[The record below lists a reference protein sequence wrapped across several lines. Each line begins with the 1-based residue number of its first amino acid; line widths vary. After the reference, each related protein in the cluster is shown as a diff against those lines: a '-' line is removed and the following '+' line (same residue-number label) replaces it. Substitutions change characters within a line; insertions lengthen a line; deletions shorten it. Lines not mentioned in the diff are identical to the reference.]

1 MGFITG
7 DRSQL
12 GLLGYSIDELV
23 PVDSKCRFIT
33 SIIAH
38 LDLRELYNRYSDQ
51 GNDAFD
57 PGILLATWFFAYAEG
72 ITSTR
77 RLEELCKR
85 DTHYMYVSTL
95 LKPDHTSLSRFRRR
109 HADLLPAYFEQIVA
123 IAIKQGI
130 SDFKVISIDGTKL
143 QAASSLRHMKDQK
156 ALGRYLEHVRKDI
169 QTYLNECIQSDDP
182 DLALRALETKA
193 QMAEECLGEL
203 EQRQLTLKEEHQ
215 SGHQINLMEP
225 EACLMHQVNGVR
237 ALPAYNAQVGVDT
250 KSHLIVSIEVVSDRN
265 DRRQFSR
272 QHERITHT
280 LGSDP
285 HRAYVADA
293 GYHTKEQLDYIDAHQ
308 IQAVIADPTPAYR
321 STGRI
326 RTEDTGE
333 HSVFTRSDFVYD
345 SESDSYTCPVGEPL
359 RYVEHYRRG
368 AWNGR
373 VYQAKTCLNCPLRS
387 RCMPKAKP
395 YNMKRIRREG
405 REYLAERMAELL
417 QTSYAQKL
425 LSIRRSSV
433 EPVFGNIKSN
443 LRFRRFCMRGL
454 AKASG
459 EFALMAIAHNLNTLF
474 RRLGSTFYS
483 LYTYF
488 RILFSCQRTF
498 LYEYTY

>member
-23 PVDSKCRFIT
+23 PVDSKCRFVT
-33 SIIAH
+33 SIVSH
-38 LDLRELYNRYSDQ
+38 LNLHELYNRYSDQ

-57 PGILLATWFFAYAEG
+57 PGIMLATWFFAYSEG

-95 LKPDHTSLSRFRRR
+95 LRPDHTSLSRFRQR
-109 HADLLPAYFEQIVA
+109 HADLLPVYFEQIVS
-123 IAIKQGI
+123 IALKQGI
-130 SDFKVISIDGTKL
+130 SDFKVISIDGTKV
-143 QAASSLRHMKDQK
+143 QAASSAKHMKDQK
-156 ALGRYLEHVRKDI
+156 ALSRYLEHVRQDI
-169 QTYLNECIQSDDP
+169 QTYLQECTQSDTPDP
-182 DLALRALETKA
+182 AFRALEAKA
-193 QMAEECLGEL
+193 LVAEERLGQL
-203 EQRQLTLKEEHQ
+203 EERQLTLKEEHQ
-215 SGHQINLMEP
+215 DGHQINLKEP
-225 EACLMHQVNGVR
+225 DACLMQKVNGVR
-237 ALPAYNAQVGVDT
+237 TLPAYNAQAGVDS

-265 DRRQFSR
+265 DRGQFSR
-272 QHERITHT
+272 QHERIVHM

-285 HRAYVADA
+285 DRTYVADA
-293 GYHTKEQLDYIDAHQ
+293 GYHTKEQLDYIHKHQ
-308 IQAVIADPTPAYR
+308 IQAVIADPTPGYR

-326 RTEDTGE
+326 RNEDKE
-333 HSVFTRSDFVYD
+333 ESSVFNRSDFVYD
-345 SESDSYTCPVGEPL
+345 AETDSYTCPALERL
-359 RYVEHYRRG
+359 RYIERYRRG
-368 AWNGR
+368 AWRGR
-373 VYQAKTCLNCPLRS
+373 VYQAKACLNCQLRS
-387 RCMPKAKP
+387 QCLPKAKP
-395 YNMKRIRREG
+395 YNMKRIRREE
-405 REYLAERMAELL
+405 REHLAERMAKLL
-417 QTSYAQKL
+417 QTPYAQKL

-488 RILFSCQRTF
+488 RILISCQRTL
-498 LYEYTY
+498 LYELTY